1 MLKELKALEHV
12 ITIHDYHCW
21 TLSKGKYSMSAHIV
35 VEKDAMKVLAAAT
48 KITKNY
54 GIEFVT
60 IQMEDVTM
68 DGACG
73 QKESGLN

>member
-1 MLKELKALEHV
+1 
-12 ITIHDYHCW
+12 
-21 TLSKGKYSMSAHIV
+21 
-35 VEKDAMKVLAAAT
+35 MKVLAEAT

-73 QKESGLN
+73 QKESGLNSAENKQENGHGHH